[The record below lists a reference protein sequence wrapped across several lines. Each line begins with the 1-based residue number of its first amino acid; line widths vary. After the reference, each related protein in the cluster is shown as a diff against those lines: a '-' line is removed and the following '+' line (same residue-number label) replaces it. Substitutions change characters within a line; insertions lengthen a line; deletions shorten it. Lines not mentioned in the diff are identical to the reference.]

1 MVAANDHIIFNGNYH
16 QKGEAN
22 RGKGCDVPLSNFN
35 AGYMKQERL
44 KKKTKVKPIQQKLF
58 EETPLLVAVITYIGY
73 GVLVV
78 FGYVRDFLRYYGFE
92 RNNAAKDKGREVN
105 YKLHLVFLT
114 LVLGNSIKYPFYLSQ
129 THN

>member
-1 MVAANDHIIFNGNYH
+1 MVAANDHIIFNDNYH
-16 QKGEAN
+16 RKGEVN
-22 RGKGCDVPLSNFN
+22 RGEGCDGPLSNFN

-44 KKKTKVKPIQQKLF
+44 KKKTKAKPIQQQLF

-78 FGYVRDFLRYYGFE
+78 FGYVRDFLRYYGLE

-105 YKLHLVFLT
+105 YELPLL
-114 LVLGNSIKYPFYLSQ
+114 LGDSIKYPFYLLQ
-129 THN
+129 IQN